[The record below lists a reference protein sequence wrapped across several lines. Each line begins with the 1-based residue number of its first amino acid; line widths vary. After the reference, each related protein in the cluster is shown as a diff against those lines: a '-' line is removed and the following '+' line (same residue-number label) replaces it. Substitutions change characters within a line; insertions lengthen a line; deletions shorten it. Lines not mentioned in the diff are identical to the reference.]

1 MLPAKRVRGFTLVE
15 LLVVIAIIGILIAL
29 LLPAI
34 QAAREAARRMECQ
47 NHLKQL
53 SLGCLNHESSLR
65 FFPTGGWGWGWIGDP
80 DLGFGPLQPG
90 GWAFNILPYIDLK
103 PLYNMSKGMTNPA
116 KADVNNV
123 LYRTPISLF
132 SCPTR
137 RPAIV
142 FANASYMSGQN
153 VPQYGQLTLGAARSD
168 YAILSGTTGCQFFYG
183 PDTLQHGLDGTW
195 WSQNGPDTS
204 TLDGISFQR
213 STIKLKEFI
222 NGTSHTY
229 LVGEKVSLPRQ
240 LLQRTCLGRQLLS
253 FTGYED
259 DNFRSTYYPPYRDR
273 PGYAGPGCSFGS
285 AHAGVCNFAFCDGSV
300 RAVPYDVDATVH
312 LYRGNRRN
320 KTPFQ
325 D

>member
-34 QAAREAARRMECQ
+34 QAAREAARRMECK
-47 NHLKQL
+47 NHLKQMA
-53 SLGCLNHESSLR
+53 LGCLHHESSLR

-80 DLGFGPLQPG
+80 DLGFGTRQPG
-90 GWAFNILPYIDLK
+90 GWVFNILPYMDLK
-103 PLYNMSKGMTNPA
+103 PLYNMSKGLTGTD
-116 KADVNNV
+116 KANVNNA
-123 LYRTPISLF
+123 LYRTPIADF
-132 SCPTR
+132 NCPTR
-137 RPAIV
+137 RAPIV
-142 FANASYMSGQN
+142 YANAPYMLGQN

-168 YAILSGTTGCQFFYG
+168 YAINSGTTSCQIYYG
-183 PDTLQHGLDGTW
+183 PGTLADGLSSTYGW
-195 WSQNGPDTS
+195 PDVS

-213 STIKLKEFI
+213 SMIKLKEVI

-229 LVGEKVSLPRQ
+229 LVGEKYLSPDNYYNGLAWDDNS
-240 LLQRTCLGRQLLS
+240 CL
-253 FTGYED
+253 FTGFED
-259 DNFRSTYYPPYRDR
+259 DNFRSTYYLPYRDQ
-273 PGYAGPGCSFGS
+273 PGYGGPGCSFGS

-300 RAVPYDVDATVH
+300 RGVTYDVDANIH

-320 KTPFQ
+320 KIPFQ